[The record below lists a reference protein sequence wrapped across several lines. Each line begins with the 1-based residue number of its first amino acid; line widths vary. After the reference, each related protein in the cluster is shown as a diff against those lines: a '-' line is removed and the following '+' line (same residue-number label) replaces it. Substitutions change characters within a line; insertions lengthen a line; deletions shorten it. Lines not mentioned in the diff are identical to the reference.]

1 MLKRELEGSIVGK
14 RLHPSLKEKL
24 QTAGLNSWIEQ
35 LGPSFLLRILRRVQ
49 EEEEE
54 GSSDLFLLQVSDGEA
69 ESQQSAE
76 PDPHPDPPGR
86 FPSAAPNLHP
96 KPLQR
101 RSGSQSSTPGRE
113 GGKGW
118 GGRSVSTF
126 TF

>member
-35 LGPSFLLRILRRVQ
+35 LGPSFLLRILWKVQ
-49 EEEEE
+49 EEEE

-76 PDPHPDPPGR
+76 PDPHSDPPGR

-101 RSGSQSSTPGRE
+101 RSSSQNSTPGR
-113 GGKGW
+113 GGGL
-118 GGRSVSTF
+118 GRPLRF
-126 TF
+126 HL